1 MDIFSF
7 LCLTYR
13 RRRAA
18 AATERAG
25 GGLRAHRSVMLP
37 NEAPDIEREG
47 RRLRVRH
54 VFPARVATQIERKC
68 ARVVKALICW
78 AERD

>member
-7 LCLTYR
+7 LCLTYRR

-37 NEAPDIEREG
+37 NEAPDIERESERAGG
-47 RRLRVRH
+47 REGEDGTCSLARPKLKENVR
-54 VFPARVATQIERKC
+54 ES
-68 ARVVKALICW
+68 
-78 AERD
+78 